1 MPFGPR
7 ARLTARRVVQF
18 ALDLGITA
26 LLCCIPLSV
35 LLVLPRNPDG
45 TLGSLLVSAPIL
57 MVALAACVVISWWYW
72 ALLPS
77 RRAGRTIAMGWLG
90 LRVIGVD
97 GSAARSPQLA
107 IRWLMLIVDGL
118 FGGLVAVAAMLTS
131 QRGQRIGDVFANTVV
146 EHVPKAWAGTS
157 GASAPV
163 GDTATG

>member
-1 MPFGPR
+1 M
-7 ARLTARRVVQF
+7 VQF

-35 LLVLPRNPDG
+35 LLVLPRNPDD
-45 TLGSLLVSAPIL
+45 TLGSLLISVPVL
-57 MVALAACVVISWWYW
+57 MVAMAACVVISWWYW

-77 RRAGRTIAMGWLG
+77 RRDGRTFAMGWLR
-90 LRVIGVD
+90 LRVVGVD

-131 QRGQRIGDVFANTVV
+131 QRGQRIGDLFANTVV
-146 EHVPKAWAGTS
+146 EHAPKSPAGAA
-157 GASAPV
+157 GASAP
-163 GDTATG
+163 GGALPTG